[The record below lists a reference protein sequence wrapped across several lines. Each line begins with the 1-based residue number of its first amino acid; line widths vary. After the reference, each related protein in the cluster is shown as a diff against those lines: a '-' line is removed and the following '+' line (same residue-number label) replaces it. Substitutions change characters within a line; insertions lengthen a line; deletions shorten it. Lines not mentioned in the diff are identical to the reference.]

1 MDQHRSMPYWWRYW
15 NFGVGLLLLVAT
27 GALYVLFD
35 PPTAPE
41 QFELLLFVLATL
53 LFFLSG
59 LEIQFS
65 VGARRIRERQFVAAA
80 QLLLGVALLWSP
92 AVSVLEQGVE
102 PYDVVALASGLFM
115 LLIGFGTIYSPA
127 VFGPYDSAD

>member
-1 MDQHRSMPYWWRYW
+1 MDQHRSMPHWWRYW
-15 NFGVGLLLLVAT
+15 NVGVGLLLLVAT

-35 PPTAPE
+35 PPTALE
-41 QFELLLFVLATL
+41 QFELLLFVLAAL

-59 LEIQFS
+59 LEIRFS

-115 LLIGFGTIYSPA
+115 LLIGFGTMYRPA

>member
-1 MDQHRSMPYWWRYW
+1 MDQHRSMPHWWRYW

-35 PPTAPE
+35 PLTTGE
-41 QFELLLFVLATL
+41 QFELLLFVLAAL

-59 LEIQFS
+59 LEIHFS
-65 VGARRIRERQFVAAA
+65 VGARRIRERQFVTAA

-92 AVSVLEQGVE
+92 AVSVLEQAVE

-115 LLIGFGTIYSPA
+115 LLIGVGTVYRPA
-127 VFGPYDSAD
+127 AFGPYDGAD